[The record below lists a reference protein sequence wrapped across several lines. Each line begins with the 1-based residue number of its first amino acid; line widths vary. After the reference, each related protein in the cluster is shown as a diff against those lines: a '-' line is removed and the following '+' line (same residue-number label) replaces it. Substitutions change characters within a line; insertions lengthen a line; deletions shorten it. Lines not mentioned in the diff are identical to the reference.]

1 MLVGL
6 HDEDNGSG
14 TLNLHGGGVL
24 ELDGAFHGGVQIGE
38 VLALPSHKVGDT
50 GVEVP
55 SVDLL
60 ITRAAGVSSRLIEV
74 EKSRRGW
81 CRGK

>member
-1 MLVGL
+1 
-6 HDEDNGSG
+6 
-14 TLNLHGGGVL
+14 
-24 ELDGAFHGGVQIGE
+24 
-38 VLALPSHKVGDT
+38 VGDT